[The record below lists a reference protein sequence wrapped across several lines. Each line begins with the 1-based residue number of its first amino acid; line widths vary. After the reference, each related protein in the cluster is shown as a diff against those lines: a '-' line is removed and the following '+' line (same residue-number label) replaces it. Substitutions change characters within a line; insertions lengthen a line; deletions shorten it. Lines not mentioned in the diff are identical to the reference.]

1 MGLFLSMLKSRLAV
15 SLFFF
20 LHGLC
25 FASWGGRIPDISTFH
40 HLSEGTLGTLL
51 LMLPVGSIL
60 SMPIAS
66 YLTSRLGSKIVLSI
80 AIPLYAS
87 ALVLVGFAPTL
98 PLLVASL
105 ILFGL
110 VSNHVN
116 VSLNT
121 QAIKLESLYKRP
133 IMASLHG
140 LWSLAGF
147 VGAGFGGLMIK
158 LNMLPFEHFMFVAVL
173 AYLAT
178 AFMCR
183 HLIVDSGKKRMGNKF
198 SFKLPSKE
206 VAILGLIAFLS
217 MLCEGAMF
225 DWAGVYFKKVL
236 GIEGAMMTAGYVA
249 FMSTMAGTRFVA
261 DFFKEKIGFRKILL
275 HSGLLVF
282 SGLMIAT
289 GFNNLISCIIGFLMV
304 GSGVSAVVPLTF
316 SESGRVSPENPS
328 GTVAIISTIGFL
340 GFLFGPPAIG
350 WIAEISSL
358 RFSFFLIGIIGLV
371 MGISHLFLPK
381 RK

>member
-1 MGLFLSMLKSRLAV
+1 MTYSRIAI

-25 FASWGGRIPDISTFH
+25 FSSWGSRIPDISRTH
-40 HLSEGTLGTLL
+40 DLSEGTLGTLL
-51 LMLPVGSIL
+51 LMLPIGSIL

-66 YLTSRLGSKIVLSI
+66 FLTARFGSKIILTV

-87 ALVLVGFAPTL
+87 ALAVVGFAPSL
-98 PLLVASL
+98 PLLVGSL

-110 VSNHVN
+110 ISNHVN

-121 QAIKLESLYKRP
+121 QAIKLESAYHRP

-147 VGAGFGGLMIK
+147 VGAGVGGVMIK
-158 LNMLPFEHFMFVAVL
+158 FNMLPYEHFLTITLL
-173 AYLAT
+173 AYIIT
-178 AFMCR
+178 VFMCR
-183 HLIVDSGKKRMGNKF
+183 HLIVDSGKKSTGQKF

-206 VAILGLIAFLS
+206 VALLGVIAFLS

-225 DWAGVYFKKVL
+225 DWSGVYFHKVL
-236 GIEGAMMTAGYVA
+236 NLEGPMMTAGYVA

-261 DFFKEKIGFRKILL
+261 DFVKEKIGFRKILL
-275 HSGLLVF
+275 VSGLLVG
-282 SGLMIAT
+282 SGLFIAT
-289 GFNNLISCIIGFLMV
+289 GLNNFYACIVGFLMV

-328 GTVAIISTIGFL
+328 GAVAIISTIGFL
-340 GFLFGPPAIG
+340 GFLFGPPVIG
-350 WIAEISSL
+350 WIAELSSL
-358 RFSFFLIGIIGLV
+358 RFSFFLIGLMGLV
-371 MGISHLFLPK
+371 MGMSHLFLPK
-381 RK
+381 EKLR

>member
-1 MGLFLSMLKSRLAV
+1 MTYSRLSI

-40 HLSEGTLGTLL
+40 GLSEGTLGTLL

-66 YLTSRLGSKIVLSI
+66 YLTSRFGSRIVLSI
-80 AIPLYAS
+80 AVPLYAS

-98 PLLVASL
+98 PLLVTSL

-121 QAIKLESLYKRP
+121 QAIKLESEYQRP

-140 LWSLAGF
+140 LWSVAGF
-147 VGAGFGGLMIK
+147 VGAGLGGVMIK
-158 LNMLPFEHFMFVAVL
+158 LNMLPYEHFIFVAVL
-173 AYLAT
+173 AYLIT

-183 HLIVDSGKKRMGNKF
+183 HLIVDSGMKNLSNKF
-198 SFKLPSKE
+198 SLKLPSKE
-206 VAILGLIAFLS
+206 VGALGVIAFLS

-236 GIEGAMMTAGYVA
+236 HIEGAMMTAGYVA

-261 DFFKEKIGFRKILL
+261 DFIKEKIGFRRVLFL
-275 HSGLLVF
+275 SGLLVF
-282 SGLMIAT
+282 TGLMIAT
-289 GFNNLISCIIGFLMV
+289 GFNNLTSCIIGFLMV

-328 GTVAIISTIGFL
+328 ATVAIISTIGFL
-340 GFLFGPPAIG
+340 GFLFGPPVIG

-358 RFSFFLIGIIGLV
+358 RFSFFLVGIMGLV
-371 MGISHLFLPK
+371 MGMSHLFLPK
-381 RK
+381 KKKGQ